1 MEIGDIVVYG
11 GKHYSVRG
19 VDPSGADPRRFVY
32 LENVESGETTSIAF
46 AELAGARPSAALLR
60 LIEDKELS

>member
-1 MEIGDIVVYG
+1 MEVGDIVVDG
-11 GKHYSVRG
+11 GHYSVRG
-19 VDPSGADPRRFVY
+19 FDPSCADPGRFVY
-32 LENVESGETTSIAF
+32 LENVETGETTSIAF

>member
-32 LENVESGETTSIAF
+32 LENVETGEMISITF
-46 AELAGARPSAALLR
+46 AELAAARPSAALLR
-60 LIEDKELS
+60 LVEDKKLS